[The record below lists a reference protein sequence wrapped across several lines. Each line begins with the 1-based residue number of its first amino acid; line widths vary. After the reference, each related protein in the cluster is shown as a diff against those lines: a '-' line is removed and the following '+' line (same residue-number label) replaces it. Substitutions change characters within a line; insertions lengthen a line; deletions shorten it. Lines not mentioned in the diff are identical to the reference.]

1 MGESLK
7 DSINIV
13 PEDVEAPKGNP
24 LEEIKLNIDK
34 AVKEGQENLQK
45 GLGEIQKFTQE
56 SITKIQTSTGE
67 TFVKVGDSIKENTA
81 KFGDSIKENTL
92 KVGDNIKKETLKV
105 GDSIKEN
112 TAKMGDSIKE
122 NTAKFGESVKE
133 NTLKMGDSIK
143 ENSVKF
149 GESVKENT
157 LKMGDSIKENSVKFG
172 ESVKENSIKTYE
184 TVSTKTVEVVQAIP
198 GAAQE
203 VSTKTVEVVKAI
215 PGAVKELPAQT
226 EKAYQTIKTKTEETL
241 VQIDASTKEMQAKVG
256 KFYAAS
262 APYYMGTAPA
272 TLALLD
278 EYDILPVAIAKAS
291 LLGISKVLYCDSVV
305 TGGLIWLSIFIVS
318 PLVALGGLISLAGSS
333 TCSILTMKDA
343 DSSLAGANAFLVGTF
358 TAIMMM
364 DASFFFRVIPAT
376 LVLGPLC
383 WYVQEQIAFYTSY
396 PLLWSS
402 NLVLVVVGLMVAFTS
417 GPAPPLVDVEVSSV
431 IYIGSLLGVTVYSPI
446 IGGALIAATAVEL
459 LFSWLVLGA
468 ASTAMVYQAGLTA
481 VALVYTFSI
490 NKVLVVLG
498 FLAVVSTCAL
508 QLAMD
513 ELFVKVTGFPFSFTL
528 AFCCAT
534 MPLLVS
540 EKPLTAGLATRD
552 LEAEPVLYEY
562 TPPEV
567 DEEAPATEETPLI
580 PSP

>member
-1 MGESLK
+1 
-7 DSINIV
+7 
-13 PEDVEAPKGNP
+13 
-24 LEEIKLNIDK
+24 
-34 AVKEGQENLQK
+34 
-45 GLGEIQKFTQE
+45 
-56 SITKIQTSTGE
+56 
-67 TFVKVGDSIKENTA
+67 
-81 KFGDSIKENTL
+81 
-92 KVGDNIKKETLKV
+92 
-105 GDSIKEN
+105 
-112 TAKMGDSIKE
+112 
-122 NTAKFGESVKE
+122 
-133 NTLKMGDSIK
+133 
-143 ENSVKF
+143 
-149 GESVKENT
+149 
-157 LKMGDSIKENSVKFG
+157 
-172 ESVKENSIKTYE
+172 
-184 TVSTKTVEVVQAIP
+184 
-198 GAAQE
+198 
-203 VSTKTVEVVKAI
+203 
-215 PGAVKELPAQT
+215 
-226 EKAYQTIKTKTEETL
+226 
-241 VQIDASTKEMQAKVG
+241 
-256 KFYAAS
+256 
-262 APYYMGTAPA
+262 
-272 TLALLD
+272 
-278 EYDILPVAIAKAS
+278 
-291 LLGISKVLYCDSVV
+291 
-305 TGGLIWLSIFIVS
+305 
-318 PLVALGGLISLAGSS
+318 
-333 TCSILTMKDA
+333 
-343 DSSLAGANAFLVGTF
+343 
-358 TAIMMM
+358 MMM

-498 FLAVVSTCAL
+498 LLAVVSTCAL

>member
-13 PEDVEAPKGNP
+13 PEDVEAPTSNP

-81 KFGDSIKENTL
+81 KFGDSIKENTAKLGDSIKENTL

-143 ENSVKF
+143 ENSAKF

-157 LKMGDSIKENSVKFG
+157 LKMGDSI
-172 ESVKENSIKTYE
+172 KENSIKTYE

-256 KFYAAS
+256 KLYAS
-262 APYYMGTAPA
+262 SSPYYMGTAPA

-417 GPAPPLVDVEVSSV
+417 GPPPPLVDVEVSSV
-431 IYIGSLLGVTVYSPI
+431 IFIGSLLGVTVYSPI
-446 IGGALIAATAVEL
+446 LGGALIAATALEL

-498 FLAVVSTCAL
+498 LLAVVSTCAL

-540 EKPLTAGLATRD
+540 EKPLTAGLETRD